1 MLSHSGKMELC
12 HSLNTLH
19 LEEDETFPWKTFLAV
34 KWTHKCVQV
43 FRAAWVAKF
52 GQFSIKMEKGFILS
66 SWYSNSKEWR
76 CQDLSMTWLYQF
88 YENWQDS
95 SFLLQLMHRNLEVI
109 LAGMLGKKK
118 KKVQKKKRKV
128 SLVLTTILNS
138 HNIWHTAVNN
148 KILILLWHT
157 SWIIYNAKSI
167 THWQASSK
175 KKIRIAL

>member
-12 HSLNTLH
+12 HPLNTLH
-19 LEEDETFPWKTFLAV
+19 LEEDETFPWKPFLAV
-34 KWTHKCVQV
+34 KWTHKCDQV
-43 FRAAWVAKF
+43 FRASWVAKF

-66 SWYSNSKEWR
+66 SWYSNSKGWT
-76 CQDLSMTWLYQF
+76 CQWHDSTNFMRIGKTVNFSYNLYTETLKLFWLEY
-88 YENWQDS
+88 
-95 SFLLQLMHRNLEVI
+95 
-109 LAGMLGKKK
+109 LGKKK
-118 KKVQKKKRKV
+118 KKEVQKKKRKV

-138 HNIWHTAVNN
+138 HNIWHAAVNN

-157 SWIIYNAKSI
+157 SWIIYNAKFI